1 MFEFAKRGLYVGL
14 GLANM
19 TKEKV
24 ESFAQEFAKQAKL
37 SEEEGKKFAE
47 YLQAE
52 SKKASAELKQNVD
65 KLVEAAVNKLGEV
78 ALYMGKAAM
87 SPQVLSAF
95 AFAHPFQDVC
105 GDVILAWQLLWRATV
120 AAGAL
125 EKGARKKDT
134 AFYEGQL
141 KTAEFFIHSILP
153 ITLGKMEA
161 ILATNSAVVEID
173 EAGFGG

>member
-1 MFEFAKRGLYVGL
+1 MEQVLRDCRITMIYEGTNGIQAMDLLGRKL
-14 GLANM
+14 GLKQGKPVMDLLGEIHKTLMAAKAHEGL
-19 TKEKV
+19 KEN
-24 ESFAQEFAKQAKL
+24 AAGL
-37 SEEEGKKFAE
+37 
-47 YLQAE
+47 
-52 SKKASAELKQNVD
+52 
-65 KLVEAAVNKLGEV
+65 EAAVNKLGEV
-78 ALYMGKAAM
+78 ALHMGKTAM

-95 AFAHPFQDVC
+95 SFAHPFQDVC